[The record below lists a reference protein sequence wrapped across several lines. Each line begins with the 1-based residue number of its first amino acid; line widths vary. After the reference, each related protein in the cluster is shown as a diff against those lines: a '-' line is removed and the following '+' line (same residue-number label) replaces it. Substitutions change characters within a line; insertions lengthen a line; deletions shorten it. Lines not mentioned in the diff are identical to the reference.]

1 MKNYTWEEHKK
12 ELLKDPEFCRE
23 LDACGQEFEL
33 AREIIK
39 ARVQAKMTQT
49 ELAEKAG
56 TSQVVISR
64 LENGRMNPSVNLLK
78 RVAKGL
84 GKHVTIT
91 FK

>member
-1 MKNYTWEEHKK
+1 MKNYTWEEHKE

-23 LDACGQEFEL
+23 LDDCDQEFAL
-33 AREIIK
+33 AREIIR

>member
-12 ELLKDPEFCRE
+12 ELLKDPELCRE
-23 LDACGQEFEL
+23 LEACEPEYEL

-39 ARVQAKMTQT
+39 ARLQANLTQS
-49 ELAEKAG
+49 ELAKKAD

-84 GKHVTIT
+84 GKHVSVS

>member
-12 ELLKDPEFCRE
+12 ELLKDPDLCRE
-23 LDACGQEFEL
+23 LEACEQEFEL

-49 ELAEKAG
+49 ELAEKAQ

>member
-12 ELLKDPEFCRE
+12 ELLKDPELCRE
-23 LDACGQEFEL
+23 LEACEPEFEL

-39 ARVQAKMTQT
+39 ARLQANLTQS
-49 ELAEKAG
+49 ELAEKAD

-64 LENGRMNPSVNLLK
+64 LENGRMNPSVGLLK

-84 GKHVTIT
+84 GKHVSVS

>member
-12 ELLKDPEFCRE
+12 ELLKDPEFCRDLE
-23 LDACGQEFEL
+23 ACEPEFAL

-39 ARVQAKMTQT
+39 GRIQASLTQS
-49 ELAEKAG
+49 ELAKKAE

-84 GKHVTIT
+84 GKHISIS